1 MNDDFRRFAPRDN
14 DDSGADENVGAVESD
29 ATDSER
35 AVEETVMAR
44 LRAADPA
51 ADVEPSEGFPA
62 VVAERVQHEGDA
74 SAAALETDTETDVES
89 APAAPI
95 DLAAR
100 RRRPA
105 WLSAAAAA
113 AAAVVIGAG
122 GYAAGAGAIFG
133 TGGTSSADS
142 AESADAASAPAP
154 ISLGGPSDASGVS
167 ESGASEMATSA
178 PGLAQEGAAMSA
190 RTSADSVYGW
200 GGGRNTFT
208 ATGLSDAARSAQ
220 VYGLDAATPSTP
232 ERMAQVAAALGMAGQ
247 PEVADGGWALTDGDA
262 QLNVGLDG
270 SLGLNYYNTA
280 NQPWC
285 DGCAEPNPAD
295 APSGDAA
302 IERLKE
308 VLTAMG
314 EDPAQYEY
322 SAPTYEGAV
331 TATAEARRV
340 VDGQGT
346 DLVMMLDLAPAGIAS
361 IWGSLADVV
370 DLGTYDIVSE
380 QEGMERLGD
389 PRFGG
394 YLTGMPRPID
404 GSMTVMEEY
413 VPPTQAPAAPQ
424 PGATISW
431 PVNDVEIV
439 SARLGLAQ
447 QWQPDSTVLLVP
459 SYEFTDADG
468 GTWSVIAVAESQL
481 DLASK

>member
-1 MNDDFRRFAPRDN
+1 MNDDLRRFAPRDP
-14 DDSGADENVGAVESD
+14 DDSGADENADVVESEP
-29 ATDSER
+29 TDSER
-35 AVEETVMAR
+35 AVEKTVMAR

-74 SAAALETDTETDVES
+74 VAAAPETDIETDVES
-89 APAAPI
+89 TPAAPI

-105 WLSAAAAA
+105 WLSVAAAA

-133 TGGTSSADS
+133 TGGSSSSDS

-154 ISLGGPSDASGVS
+154 ISLGDDSGADS
-167 ESGASEMATSA
+167 AGASEMATSA

-190 RTSADSVYGW
+190 RGGADMSMIGW
-200 GGGRNTFT
+200 GGGRNSF
-208 ATGLSDAARSAQ
+208 AGTGLSDAARSAQ
-220 VYGLDAATPSTP
+220 AYGLDAATPSNP
-232 ERMAQVAAALGMAGQ
+232 ERMAQVAAALGMAGT
-247 PEVADGGWALTDGDA
+247 PEIVDGQWALTDGDA

-270 SLGLNYYNTA
+270 SLGLSYYNTA

-285 DGCAEPNPAD
+285 DGCAEPSPAD
-295 APSGDAA
+295 APSGDVA

-308 VLTAMG
+308 VLAAIG

-322 SAPTYEGAV
+322 AAPTYEGAV

-370 DLGTYDIVSE
+370 DLGTYDVVSE
-380 QEGMERLGD
+380 QEGLERLSD

-394 YLTGMPRPID
+394 HLSGMPMPID
-404 GSMTVMEEY
+404 GDVRVMEEY
-413 VPPTQAPAAPQ
+413 VAPTQAPAAPQ
-424 PGATISW
+424 PGVSISW

-447 QWQPDSTVLLVP
+447 QWQPDGGVLLVP
-459 SYEFTDADG
+459 SYEFTAADG

-481 DLASK
+481 DLASE

>member
-1 MNDDFRRFAPRDN
+1 MNDDLRRFAPRDP
-14 DDSGADENVGAVESD
+14 DDSGADDRADATGSD
-29 ATDSER
+29 ATESER

-62 VVAERVQHEGDA
+62 VVAERVQDEGDA
-74 SAAALETDTETDVES
+74 SAAAPEADVETDTEST
-89 APAAPI
+89 PAAPI

-105 WLSAAAAA
+105 WLSVAAAA

-133 TGGTSSADS
+133 TGGSSSADS
-142 AESADAASAPAP
+142 AESAAGAPAP
-154 ISLGGPSDASGVS
+154 ISLGGPSDASGTS

-178 PGLAQEGAAMSA
+178 PGVAQDEAMSSRA
-190 RTSADSVYGW
+190 TADSMIGW

-247 PEVADGGWALTDGDA
+247 PEIVDGGWALTDGDA

-285 DGCAEPNPAD
+285 DGCAEPSPSD

-308 VLTAMG
+308 VLTAIG
-314 EDPAQYEY
+314 QDPAQYEY

-370 DLGTYDIVSE
+370 DLGTYDVVSE
-380 QEGMERLGD
+380 QEGMERLSD

-413 VPPTQAPAAPQ
+413 VPPTEAPAAPQ

-481 DLASK
+481 DLASE

>member
-1 MNDDFRRFAPRDN
+1 MNDDLRRFAPRDP
-14 DDSGADENVGAVESD
+14 DDES
-29 ATDSER
+29 ASESER
-35 AVEETVMAR
+35 ALEETVMAR

-51 ADVEPSEGFPA
+51 ADVEPGEDFPA
-62 VVAERVQHEGDA
+62 AVGARARADDGSTATATDA
-74 SAAALETDTETDVES
+74 T
-89 APAAPI
+89 PAAPI

-100 RRRPA
+100 RRRPR
-105 WLSAAAAA
+105 WYSPAAAA
-113 AAAVVIGAG
+113 AAAVLIGAG
-122 GYAAGAGAIFG
+122 GYAVGAGGVFG
-133 TGGTSSADS
+133 NAGSSTADS

-154 ISLGGPSDASGVS
+154 ISLGGA
-167 ESGASEMATSA
+167 SGASGSDAAGAGEMATSA
-178 PGLAQEGAAMSA
+178 PGLGQQDAAMSA
-190 RTSADSVYGW
+190 RGGADMSMIGW
-200 GGGRNTFT
+200 GGGRNSFT
-208 ATGLSDAARSAQ
+208 GTGLSDAARSAQ
-220 VYGLDAATPSTP
+220 AYGLDAATPSNP
-232 ERMAQVAAALGMAGQ
+232 ERMAQVAAALGMAGA
-247 PEVADGGWALTDGDA
+247 PEIVDGQWALTDGDA

-270 SLGLNYYNTA
+270 SLGLSYYNTA

-285 DGCAEPNPAD
+285 DGCAEPSPAD

-308 VLTAMG
+308 VLAAIG

-322 SAPTYEGAV
+322 AAPTYEGAV

-370 DLGTYDIVSE
+370 DLGTYDVVSE
-380 QEGMERLGD
+380 QEGLERLSD

-394 YLTGMPRPID
+394 YLSGMPMPID
-404 GSMTVMEEY
+404 GDARVMEEY

-424 PGATISW
+424 PGVFISW

-447 QWQPDSTVLLVP
+447 QWQPDGGVLLVP
-459 SYEFTDADG
+459 SYEFTAADG

-481 DLASK
+481 DLASE

>member
-1 MNDDFRRFAPRDN
+1 MNDDLRRFAPRDP
-14 DDSGADENVGAVESD
+14 DDSGADDRADATGSD
-29 ATDSER
+29 ATESER

-62 VVAERVQHEGDA
+62 VVAERVQDEGDA
-74 SAAALETDTETDVES
+74 SAAAPEADVETDTEST
-89 APAAPI
+89 PAAPI

-105 WLSAAAAA
+105 WLSVAAAA

-133 TGGTSSADS
+133 TGGSSSADS
-142 AESADAASAPAP
+142 AESADAAGAPAP
-154 ISLGGPSDASGVS
+154 ISLGGPSDASGTS

-178 PGLAQEGAAMSA
+178 PGVAQDEAMSSRA
-190 RTSADSVYGW
+190 TADSMIGW

-247 PEVADGGWALTDGDA
+247 PEIVDGGWALTDGDA

-285 DGCAEPNPAD
+285 DGCAEPSPAD

-308 VLTAMG
+308 VLTAIG
-314 EDPAQYEY
+314 QDPAQYEY

-370 DLGTYDIVSE
+370 DLGTYDVVSE
-380 QEGMERLGD
+380 QEGMERLSD

-413 VPPTQAPAAPQ
+413 VPPTEAPAAPQ

-481 DLASK
+481 DLASE